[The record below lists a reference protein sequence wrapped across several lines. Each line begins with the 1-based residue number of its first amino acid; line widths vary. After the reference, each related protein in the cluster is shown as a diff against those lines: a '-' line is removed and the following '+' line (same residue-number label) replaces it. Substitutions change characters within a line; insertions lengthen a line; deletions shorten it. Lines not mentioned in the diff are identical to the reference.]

1 MMCQLSL
8 GGMQIEDE
16 IRPIN
21 VDGHRLDLVLQ
32 DHSCDHSSDQG
43 RRIQS
48 LETAETVDETRL
60 MQTTA
65 DLLIRDLPADLDTI
79 LRVLRKSFHTLQPG
93 QTFTVQ
99 VVSGDVI
106 RDVLAR
112 CERNSIA
119 DEREFRQWLEP
130 LLSPS
135 CTRFSRKSEIGA
147 GSPSFD
153 SCKARPASTNPRL
166 RAFSPLCPPEW
177 AATALSFVKEVDII
191 STRRQEALPSKK
203 TQKQGEEADNPK
215 KKPQRYP
222 KKPKQGGE

>member
-1 MMCQLSL
+1 MCQFSL

-99 VVSGDVI
+99 VVSGDGFVI

-112 CERNSIA
+112 CEMNFIS
-119 DEREFRQWLEP
+119 DEREFRHWLEP
-130 LLSPS
+130 LLSPNL
-135 CTRFSRKSEIGA
+135 RGPIRGFLGRVNLVPEAPLLIV
-147 GSPSFD
+147 
-153 SCKARPASTNPRL
+153 ARQGQPRQIPYLVTYRPEGLSTL
-166 RAFSPLCPPEW
+166 
-177 AATALSFVKEVDII
+177 
-191 STRRQEALPSKK
+191 
-203 TQKQGEEADNPK
+203 TQIW
-215 KKPQRYP
+215 
-222 KKPKQGGE
+222 